1 MTDRRDE
8 LKRAVRPRRPTGPKV
23 ARGRTTGPPQKQ
35 SYPKGDPRF
44 RATTD
49 MRREE
54 LIRTLGVR
62 NLKPGEKVDL
72 LHRGKVVGPPWL
84 GGIFQTRLNW
94 GTLVLAFGFILFIV
108 WLILAK
114 TEMGG

>member
-1 MTDRRDE
+1 MANRRDE
-8 LKRAVRPRRPTGPKV
+8 LKRAVGPRRSGV
-23 ARGRTTGPPQKQ
+23 RTTRRQV
-35 SYPKGDPRF
+35 DP
-44 RATTD
+44 
-49 MRREE
+49 RREE

-62 NLKPGEKVDL
+62 NLKPGEKIDL

-108 WLILAK
+108 WLIMEK
-114 TEMGG
+114 TQIGG

>member
-1 MTDRRDE
+1 MADRREE
-8 LKRAVRPRRPTGPKV
+8 LRRAVRPRRPTTHIAQRSV
-23 ARGRTTGPPQKQ
+23 
-35 SYPKGDPRF
+35 DP
-44 RATTD
+44 
-49 MRREE
+49 RREE

-62 NLKPGEKVDL
+62 NLKPGERVDL

-108 WLILAK
+108 WLIMEK
-114 TEMGG
+114 TQIGG